1 MDIRLVMCGCLTT
14 ERTIVNFAQMIFHW
28 FTQNPF
34 TAASVVFGVGV
45 VAVTLY
51 TYVYDYQTLTNR
63 D

>member
-1 MDIRLVMCGCLTT
+1 M
-14 ERTIVNFAQMIFHW
+14 NFPQMVFHW

-34 TAASVVFGVGV
+34 TAASAVFGVGV

-51 TYVYDYQTLTNR
+51 TYVYDYEALINR

>member
-1 MDIRLVMCGCLTT
+1 
-14 ERTIVNFAQMIFHW
+14 VNFAQMVFHW

-51 TYVYDYQTLTNR
+51 TFVYDYEALTNR

>member
-1 MDIRLVMCGCLTT
+1 MV
-14 ERTIVNFAQMIFHW
+14 FHW
-28 FTQNPF
+28 FSQIPF

-51 TYVYDYQTLTNR
+51 TFVYDYEALTNR